1 VIRASLF
8 IISRTAWNRA
18 RMRVRRLRQPRYLL
32 GAVAAVVY
40 LYLSLFRGP
49 GANPRFGRP
58 DRVAPAERVQYTD
71 RGNDLTTREATD
83 AVAGIG
89 SLLAAMTLAAGAALV
104 WVLPIESGLLE
115 FSKAEVQYL
124 FPAPIRRRQLLV
136 HRLLRSQIG
145 LLFASLI
152 PAVLLPRG
160 AAGSARLRVAVAMW
174 VVLVSLRLYLTGVTL
189 ARPRLRHPE
198 WRARALAWA
207 PLAMLAAP
215 SLAAFV
221 IFGRAMQST
230 GLPGVAAR
238 LDAARAGAADWLLGP
253 FKALVGPLFSGDW
266 AAFAPAIAG
275 SLLIMFG
282 LVAWVL
288 VSDGVFDA
296 AAEVPVDRHERQVV
310 TSGTRYRATRGFALS
325 PSGRPDLALFWK
337 AATHAVRAVNL
348 RVLARLVLPMTV
360 LIIAASRVRGVPS
373 GISETLAGL
382 TLAALFF
389 LTVMGPQIVR
399 MDLRQELE
407 HLSLV
412 KTWPIPAATII
423 RGQLLWPVAL
433 LTAIV
438 WSLLLVAAFLSPAA
452 FPELTLA
459 WRLALMSAAAIVAP
473 GLLAAQYVIHNAA
486 AIFFPA
492 WVTIGRNRSRG
503 LDAMG
508 QRLIMLFGTWLTLG
522 LLALPGAVAAMVLW
536 FVLSGTVGPLALV
549 PGAVVWSAALLAET
563 VIATTALAPVFD
575 RLDLTDIE
583 RGE

>member
-1 VIRASLF
+1 VIRTSLF

-18 RMRVRRLRQPRYLL
+18 RVRVRRLRQPRYLL
-32 GAVAAVVY
+32 GAVAAVAY
-40 LYLSLFRGP
+40 LYLSLVRGP
-49 GANPRFGRP
+49 GPNPRFSRP
-58 DRVAPAERVQYTD
+58 DRVPPAERVRITD
-71 RGNDLTTREATD
+71 RSEGLTAREATD
-83 AVAGIG
+83 AVVGVG
-89 SLLAAMTLAAGAALV
+89 SLLAAMTLAAGAALI

-160 AAGSARLRVAVAMW
+160 AAGSARLRVALAMW

-198 WRARALAWA
+198 WRARVTAWA
-207 PLAMLAAP
+207 PLLLLAGP
-215 SLAAFV
+215 SLSAFV
-221 IFGRAMQST
+221 IFGRAMRST

-238 LDAARAGAADWLLGP
+238 LDAARVGATDWLLGP
-253 FKALVGPLFSGDW
+253 FSALVAPLFSGDW
-266 AAFAPAIAG
+266 YAFAPAIAG
-275 SLLIMFG
+275 SILIMFA

-288 VSDGVFDA
+288 VSDGVFEA
-296 AAEVPVDRHERQVV
+296 AAEMTVDRKERQVV
-310 TSGTRYRATRGFALS
+310 TSGARYRATRGFALAA
-325 PSGRPDLALFWK
+325 SGRSDVAIFWK

-348 RVLARLVLPMTV
+348 RVLARLVLPVTV
-360 LIIAASRVRGVPS
+360 LVIAASRVRGVPS

-382 TLAALFF
+382 TLASLFF

-407 HLSLV
+407 HLPLI

-423 RGQLLWPVAL
+423 RGQLLWPVSL
-433 LTAIV
+433 LTVIV

-452 FPELTLA
+452 FPDLTLG
-459 WRLALMSAAAIVAP
+459 WRFALMCAGAIVAP

-522 LLALPGAVAAMVLW
+522 LLALPGAVAATVIW
-536 FVLSGTVGPLALV
+536 FVLSSAIGPLALL
-549 PGAVVWSAALLAET
+549 PGALVWSAALLAET
-563 VIATTALAPVFD
+563 VIATSALAPMFD

-583 RGE
+583 RAE